1 MVIGRSLLWKVAP
14 NVYEVIELPGLRK
27 ALGATGEK
35 ADAVHAKRELSALLL
50 AVKQFISL
58 LRDDIL
64 TFWSSYIEC
73 IRRNLL

>member
-1 MVIGRSLLWKVAP
+1 MSVFLVIGRSLLWKVAS
-14 NVYEVIELPGLRK
+14 NVYEVVELPGLRK

-64 TFWSSYIEC
+64 TF
-73 IRRNLL
+73 